1 MGPSV
6 AQDIVETFLPY
17 KTSEESYVTEDIH
30 FIESRLEDYHSRLT
44 GLAAELDTLRRY
56 HRQTLQDLPMGVCS
70 LAKDQEVLMWNRAIE
85 ELTGVGAQKVVGS
98 RLSALPEPW
107 KGLLERFIDAPDEHL
122 HKQRLVY
129 DGHTRWLNLHKAAIE
144 EPLAPGNSGL
154 VLLVEDLTETQLLED
169 KLVHSE
175 RLASIGRL
183 AAGVAHE
190 IGNPIT
196 GIACL
201 AQNLRE
207 EREGDG
213 ELTEISEQILDQT
226 KRVSRIVQSLM
237 SFAHSGSHLQ
247 ALEPVC
253 LSEVAQEA
261 IGLLSLNRR
270 SVEVEFFNLCDPAH
284 WVEGDSQRLA
294 QVLINL
300 LSNARDASPPGGAIR
315 PQRSLGTYR
324 GPGRRGRGQRH
335 PEGDHGPVVRTVLH
349 HQGPRQGTGLGLA
362 LVYSIVEE
370 HYGQITIESPTDH
383 QREGG
388 TRFRVT
394 LPRHP
399 GPTAE
404 L

>member
-1 MGPSV
+1 
-6 AQDIVETFLPY
+6 
-17 KTSEESYVTEDIH
+17 
-30 FIESRLEDYHSRLT
+30 
-44 GLAAELDTLRRY
+44 
-56 HRQTLQDLPMGVCS
+56 
-70 LAKDQEVLMWNRAIE
+70 
-85 ELTGVGAQKVVGS
+85 
-98 RLSALPEPW
+98 
-107 KGLLERFIDAPDEHL
+107 
-122 HKQRLVY
+122 
-129 DGHTRWLNLHKAAIE
+129 
-144 EPLAPGNSGL
+144 
-154 VLLVEDLTETQLLED
+154 
-169 KLVHSE
+169 
-175 RLASIGRL
+175 
-183 AAGVAHE
+183 
-190 IGNPIT
+190 
-196 GIACL
+196 
-201 AQNLRE
+201 
-207 EREGDG
+207 
-213 ELTEISEQILDQT
+213 
-226 KRVSRIVQSLM
+226 M

-300 LSNARDASPPGGAIR
+300 LSMLATPARRAARSGSAAKPRNIPWTWSSRTRAAASRRRSWTSCSNRSSPP
-315 PQRSLGTYR
+315 
-324 GPGRRGRGQRH
+324 
-335 PEGDHGPVVRTVLH
+335 
-349 HQGPRQGTGLGLA
+349 GPRQGTGLGLA